1 MPNPINVPITPPRV
15 TFIDPRSGT
24 VSREWYLFF
33 LSLFQSQGGSS
44 ISLDDVQKGPPTLTV
59 DEINHIVNKASEN
72 LAPSQDGLLAQI
84 AELQKEVL
92 GLQSAPSQNDLLA
105 QIAELQKEIQ
115 ALQVAPQ
122 FDVGVVTAAIAGLSS
137 APATKTADFTV
148 ADNETWLINNKS
160 GSTCTTTL
168 PSASSYTGRVLH
180 FQNYQAQTLVSASS
194 NVVPL
199 AGGAATTAILQA
211 VAGANATLVSD
222 GTNWIM
228 TQYDSNNS
236 LELE

>member
-1 MPNPINVPITPPRV
+1 MPSPLNVPITPPRV
-15 TFIDPRSGT
+15 SFIDPRT
-24 VSREWYLFF
+24 NNVSREWYMFF
-33 LSLFQSQGGSS
+33 LSLFQLSGCSS
-44 ISLDDVQKGPPTLTV
+44 VSLDDLQKGPPTLTI
-59 DEINHIVNKASEN
+59 DEINHAINKAGEN

-92 GLQSAPSQNDLLA
+92 GLQSAPSQNDVLA
-105 QIAELQKEIQ
+105 LIAELQKEVQ

-122 FDVGVVTAAIAGLSS
+122 FDVGAITAALANLNS
-137 APATKTADFTV
+137 APVTKTADFTV

-160 GSTCTTTL
+160 GSTCTATL
-168 PSASSYTGRVLH
+168 PSASTSVGRVLH

-199 AGGAATTAILQA
+199 AGGSATTAILQA